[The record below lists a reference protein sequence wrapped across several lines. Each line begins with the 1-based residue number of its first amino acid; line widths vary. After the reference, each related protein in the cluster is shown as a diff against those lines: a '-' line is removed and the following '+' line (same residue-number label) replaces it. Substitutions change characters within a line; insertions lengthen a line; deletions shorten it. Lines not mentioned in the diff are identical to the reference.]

1 MTVDVLNTSVVD
13 LVDHWSAT
21 TPSAVA
27 AEWKGKTLTYSQL
40 RHASLHVSQALLA
53 AGARPGGKVPL
64 LTEMSLEML
73 PAIIGILRI
82 GACYVPI
89 DVAAWSKDRISSAL
103 DSVSAPVVLVTCSI
117 KGLSLPTIVNFQTQ
131 WLTLLPE
138 DNSHLLCKLTSI
150 RQRLTPEHLAYVIF
164 TSGTTGRPKGVMVP
178 HRAIYNLV
186 SLTEGDVMKVTPGR
200 RVLLTFSIAFD
211 GCAGIVWS
219 TMTNGGTL
227 VMASSSDFPER
238 AATCHIAIFTPSMLS
253 TLEPS
258 PAYNRIEEIFLG
270 GEAPNM
276 AVVRQWITP
285 TRQVY
290 NAYGPSEATVAVT
303 VTRMDPNEEPILGE
317 VIPGVRLVLVNEEME
332 EAEVG
337 EIMIAGPCLATGYIN
352 NPEVTAKKFIQWK
365 GERFYRTGDRAK
377 RTHRGLEWAGRVDS
391 LVKNRGF
398 LVNLESEVEPA
409 LLRFGSVRVATAFI
423 WRTKMIGCVQ
433 PADVNTDELRKF
445 MCASFDHFIVP
456 DELLAMDQFPLTANG
471 KVDSNAL
478 RAQLDSRMACNESR
492 TDLNGVTSAY
502 DTVRLGFAN
511 VLFVPLGDLD
521 ESSSFTKLGGNSLI
535 AIRLSQYLLK
545 RNFPV
550 SIQDIIKSDT
560 IGNIR
565 DRAEANTSLSQL
577 IDTPDSSKSVPM
589 TDMQRHMLSES
600 QKDISK
606 NCVIFRMRYTG
617 SPIPLVTELR
627 DSWMKVLSH
636 HDIFQIRFD
645 LDTWTQKSSG
655 SLNWSWE
662 EVIVSDFQYDEA
674 VETHEKSVLA
684 DLENGKTL
692 GLSIPHCALTCIA
705 ASESGAATV
714 IWRLHHTLIDGFS
727 LDILLQELR
736 TVLNG
741 KDLPPAP
748 RYLDYARF
756 YQNYKTQN
764 LVNVANT
771 WGPMLKTLST
781 NSPLRIVRPSQ
792 KPAPVG
798 VFREEATPAGVKK
811 NELHAAVRRFGI
823 SSATLAFAAWAVAL
837 RKLTNSTGV
846 SMSLSMSGRFL
857 PWAAAPSLVGSMHS
871 RVPLCTQMPERMP
884 VSRWLSQLDE
894 QHAAVADLQNL
905 CSPLPTFILSEEDY
919 ATHFNTQVQPFLGMS
934 APFQDWEISEMQPPP
949 RDLVWYVYEQ
959 GEEIITKIIFEPR
972 LVDQGWAG
980 EVGIIA
986 ATALRL
992 LVNADPKTEL
1002 EELLVMLP

>member
-1 MTVDVLNTSVVD
+1 MTVDVLSTSVVD
-13 LVDHWSAT
+13 LVDRWSAT
-21 TPSAVA
+21 TPSAVV

-53 AGARPGGKVPL
+53 AGAKPGGKVPL

-73 PAIIGILRI
+73 PAIVGILRI

-117 KGLSLPTIVNFQTQ
+117 KGLSLPSIVSFQTQ
-131 WLTLLPE
+131 WLTLPE

-150 RQRLTPEHLAYVIF
+150 RQRIAPEHLAYVIF

-219 TMTNGGTL
+219 TITNGGTL
-227 VMASSSDFPER
+227 VMASSSDFPDR
-238 AATCHIAIFTPSMLS
+238 AATCHITIFTPSMLS

-276 AVVRQWITP
+276 SVVRQWITP

-332 EAEVG
+332 EADVG

-352 NPEVTAKKFIQWK
+352 NPEITAKKFIQWK

-377 RTHRGLEWAGRVDS
+377 RTSRGLEWAGRVDS

-409 LLRFGSVRVATAFI
+409 LLRFGPVRVATAFI

-433 PADVNTDELRKF
+433 PADVNADELRKF

-456 DELLAMDQFPLTANG
+456 DELLAMDQFPLTSNG

-478 RAQLDSRMACNESR
+478 RAQLDSRLACDESIP
-492 TDLNGVTSAY
+492 DLNGETSAY

-511 VLFVPLGDLD
+511 VLLVPSADLD

-550 SIQDIIKSDT
+550 SIQDIVKSDT

-577 IDTPDSSKSVPM
+577 TDPPGSSKP
-589 TDMQRHMLSES
+589 S
-600 QKDISK
+600 QEDISK
-606 NCVIFRMRYTG
+606 NCVIFRMRYRG
-617 SPIPLVTELR
+617 SPVPSVTELR
-627 DSWMKVLSH
+627 DAWTKVLSH

-645 LDTWTQKSSG
+645 LDTWTQQSSG
-655 SLNWSWE
+655 SQNWSWK
-662 EVIVSDFQYDEA
+662 EVIVSDSHA
-674 VETHEKSVLA
+674 LA
-684 DLENGKTL
+684 DLENGKLL
-692 GLSIPHCALTCIA
+692 GLDIPHCALTF
-705 ASESGAATV
+705 

-736 TVLNG
+736 VVLDG
-741 KDLPPAP
+741 KDLPTVP

-764 LVNVANT
+764 FAD
-771 WGPMLKTLST
+771 TLST
-781 NSPLRIVRPSQ
+781 NTPLKIVRPSQ
-792 KPAPVG
+792 TPTPIG
-798 VFREEATPAGVKK
+798 VFREEATPAGIKK
-811 NELHAAVRRFGI
+811 NEVNAVVRKLGI
-823 SSATLAFAAWAVAL
+823 SSATLVFAAWALAL

-857 PWAAAPSLVGSMHS
+857 PWAAAPSLVGSMNA
-871 RVPLCTQMPERMP
+871 RVPLCTQVPERMH
-884 VSRWLSQLDE
+884 VFEWLSQLHE

-905 CSPLPTFILSEEDY
+905 CSPLPTSILSEEDY

-972 LVDQGWAG
+972 LVDQDWAG
-980 EVGIIA
+980 TV
-986 ATALRL
+986 
-992 LVNADPKTEL
+992 VNADTKMEL
-1002 EELLVMLP
+1002 GELLVLLP